1 MMLILL
7 VYKEWVLKMIEIN
20 KILLICIVNSGQ
32 VIYYRVMMDI
42 HRNINMLIGIIL
54 QVIKMMEGL
63 KQQQ

>member
-1 MMLILL
+1 MLILL